1 MSIESQGHFLTLAQG
16 HLCLN
21 ININMNKMA
30 AMPIYGINT
39 LKILFPGT
47 SGSISMKLGMKHQ
60 RFKLI
65 IFCSNDNP
73 VLILTYFTARA
84 NFATSAFIWEN
95 MTMMDTLEIIASC
108 DLEFGLLCK
117 LYDQMK
123 DSK

>member
-1 MSIESQGHFLTLAQG
+1 MT
-16 HLCLN
+16 
-21 ININMNKMA
+21 KMA

-39 LKILFPGT
+39 FKKIMFPGT
-47 SGSISMKLGMKHQ
+47 SWLISMKLGMKHQ

-73 VLILTYFTARA
+73 VLFLTYFTARS

-95 MTMMDTLEIIASC
+95 VTMMDTLEIIASC

-117 LYDQMK
+117 LND
-123 DSK
+123 